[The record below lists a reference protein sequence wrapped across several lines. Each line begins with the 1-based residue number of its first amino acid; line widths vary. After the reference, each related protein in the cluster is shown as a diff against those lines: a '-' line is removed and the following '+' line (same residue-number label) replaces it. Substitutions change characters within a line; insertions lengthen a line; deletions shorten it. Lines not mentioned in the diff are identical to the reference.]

1 MTAVLQAFQWASHYS
16 VALMT
21 AVFIMIVVATYWP
34 SRRRTIEQ
42 QGRIPFKDD
51 V

>member
-1 MTAVLQAFQWASHYS
+1 MSVIQWLGHYS
-16 VALMT
+16 VVPMT
-21 AVFIMIVVATYWP
+21 LVFVLIVVATYWP
-34 SRRRTIEQ
+34 SRKTEIEQ

>member
-1 MTAVLQAFQWASHYS
+1 MTLLEWLEHYS
-16 VALMT
+16 VVPMT
-21 AVFIMIVVATYWP
+21 LVFVIIVAATYWP
-34 SRRRTIEQ
+34 GRKQQIEQ